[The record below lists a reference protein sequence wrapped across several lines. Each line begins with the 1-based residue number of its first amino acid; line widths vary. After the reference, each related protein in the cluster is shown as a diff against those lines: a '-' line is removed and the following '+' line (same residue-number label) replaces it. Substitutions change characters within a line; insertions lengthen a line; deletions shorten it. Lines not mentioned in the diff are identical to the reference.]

1 MLSMIVRLRHALIA
15 LALTASAA
23 GAGTVR
29 GTLRVPSG
37 AQSVSPVT
45 QAYAGQAASLPDPI
59 PIVHGLVTD
68 AVIWIEGI
76 PASAES
82 AMALPATRPQMAQ
95 KGQNFVPR
103 VVSVTVGQAVDF
115 PNFDP
120 IFHNAFSV
128 SPVRRF
134 DLGKYPRGQSRKVIF
149 NKTGVVQV
157 FCDIH
162 ANMAGFIRVVPSR
175 AVAEPDGFGD
185 FAIANVPPGS
195 YTLKVWHPD
204 FPPLGRRIEVPVS
217 GDLDLQVDYGA
228 PRGATAQDGDH
239 R

>member
-1 MLSMIVRLRHALIA
+1 MTPRIGYALFAIVLGSS
-15 LALTASAA
+15 SAH
-23 GAGTVR
+23 AGTVH
-29 GTLRVPSG
+29 GTLRVPVG
-37 AQSVSPVT
+37 TESVSPVV

-68 AVIWIEGI
+68 AVIWIEGLS
-76 PASAES
+76 AAAES
-82 AMALPATRPQMAQ
+82 TMAAPKTRPQMAQ

-103 VVSVTVGQAVDF
+103 VVAVSVGQAVDF

-128 SPVRRF
+128 SPVKRF

-149 NKTGVVQV
+149 NKVGVVQV

-175 AVAEPDGFGD
+175 ALAEPDGFGE
-185 FAIANVPPGS
+185 FAIDGVPPGT

-204 FPPLGRRIEVPVS
+204 YPPLERRIAVPES
-217 GDLDLQVDYGA
+217 GDLEVLLDYQA
-228 PRGATAQDGDH
+228 PRAMAQDSD
-239 R
+239 RR